1 MSPSIA
7 FWAGQAGGTAQYRC
21 KTPGEALRRLG
32 WDVAYYDES
41 IQQAADGRV
50 RGEPDVLVISRI
62 MGDLVPEIVRKAKRH
77 MLVVYDTDDW
87 FLEVPE
93 YNPAHKL
100 PDIDTMH
107 EAMREADFISCSTPE
122 LVEGYAR
129 LNRTV
134 LLPNYLDPDI
144 WTGNAGKY
152 RLAHDGIYLGWMG
165 AFHWRGGDLELL
177 KPWLPRF
184 LADHPEVTLVSAGSP
199 ELFDYLGVDGLTTPD
214 MVGQKPTELSKHLRP
229 YAHLPAMLAH
239 FDIGL
244 VPLAANKFN
253 ACKSSCKAQEYGA
266 MGVPAVASP
275 SREYRSY
282 IRPGVNGQLVRKND
296 WARRVEMVMDDLDNY
311 RLGAKKVADEHYVDD
326 HISKWVMA
334 YEEGRARRHL

>member
-1 MSPSIA
+1 MPSIA

-21 KTPGEALRRLG
+21 HTPGEALRRLG

-62 MGDLVPEIVRKAKRH
+62 MGDLVPEVVRKAKRH
-77 MLVVYDTDDW
+77 CLVVYDTDDW
-87 FLEVPE
+87 FFDVPE
-93 YNPAHKL
+93 YNPAHAL
-100 PDIDTMH
+100 PDIGFMH
-107 EAMREADFISCSTPE
+107 EAMAEADFITCSTPE
-122 LVEGYAR
+122 LVEGYAK

-144 WTGNAGKY
+144 WTGNEGKY
-152 RLAHDGIYLGWMG
+152 RRAHNGVYLGWMG

-177 KPWLPRF
+177 KPWLPQF

-199 ELFDYLGVDGLTTPD
+199 ELFEYLGVDGLTTPD

-229 YAHLPAMLAH
+229 YSHLPAMLAN
-239 FDIGL
+239 FDVSL
-244 VPLAANKFN
+244 VPLAQNKFN
-253 ACKSSCKAQEYGA
+253 ACKSWVKGLESNA

-275 SREYRSY
+275 SREYRAY
-282 IRPGVNGQLVRKND
+282 IEPGTNGYLVRKNA
-296 WARRVEMVMDDLDNY
+296 WAVAVERTIDNLDVLRKGARMVAERY
-311 RLGAKKVADEHYVDD
+311 YIDD
-326 HISKWVMA
+326 HVSEWVTA
-334 YEEGRARRHL
+334 YEEGRRRRHL